1 MSVEPDDVAAVWDA
15 EALVFDAE
23 AHHSLADPVMRAAW
37 WDGLAPLLPP
47 PPASIAD
54 LGCGTGTL
62 AVLLA
67 EHGYDIV
74 GLDLSPRMIGLA
86 RAKAERH
93 HVAVRFEIGDA
104 ADPRIPAVD
113 VILTRHVLWA
123 LPEPARALE
132 RWAALLAPGGRLVL
146 VEGLW
151 STGAGLESDH
161 VRGLVPLSLPD
172 VVVHEL
178 SDPALWGHKLVDSRY
193 VLVARS

>member
-15 EALVFDAE
+15 EALVFDEE

-37 WDGLAPLLPP
+37 WDVLAPLLPP

-67 EHGYDIV
+67 EHGYDVV
-74 GLDLSPRMIGLA
+74 GLDLSPRMLGLA

-123 LPEPARALE
+123 LPEPGRALE
-132 RWAALLAPGGRLVL
+132 RWTGLLRPRGRLVL
-146 VEGLW
+146 VEGMW
-151 STGAGLESDH
+151 STGAGIDADR
-161 VRGLVPLSLPD
+161 VRTLVPASLSD
-172 VVVHEL
+172 VVVL
-178 SDPALWGHKLVDSRY
+178 DLPDPTLWGHVLVDSRY
-193 VLVARS
+193 LLVARS